1 MAEVTIT
8 TQPGEL
14 PAYLAAVS
22 SGGPRPGVVVIHD
35 GAGMSDDLER
45 KVKWLAGD
53 GFCAAPAR
61 STSLSVAE
69 SDGSTDRAGPR
80 AMVPV
85 KVDDTTASQSILI
98 AGDDR

>member
-14 PAYLAAVS
+14 PAYLATAG
-22 SGGPRPGVVVIHD
+22 SGGPRPGVVVIHE

-45 KVKWLAGD
+45 HVEWLAGE

-69 SDGSTDRAGPR
+69 SDGSTDRAAPR
-80 AMVPV
+80 GMVTV
-85 KVDDTTASQSILI
+85 KVDGTTASLSIFI